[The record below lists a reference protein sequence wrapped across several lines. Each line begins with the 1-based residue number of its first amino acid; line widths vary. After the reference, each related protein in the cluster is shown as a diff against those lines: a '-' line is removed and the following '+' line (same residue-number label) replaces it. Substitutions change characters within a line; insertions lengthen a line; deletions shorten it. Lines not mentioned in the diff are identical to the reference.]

1 MQETKIY
8 RGPYFAQTAGCTCWK
23 DVKQRLLFRYSYLL
37 TRHSVFFCI
46 GTLFLVSCFITVSF
60 VMFDPPDF
68 TDPIAGFEP
77 RGTEI
82 SQRSIAWSNLMKSTG
97 SDLRLSTYPVNWN
110 ENVPDES
117 SSIQFSEG
125 EDSWMP
131 VNSTIDES
139 EESVSSSEED
149 GTTESSK
156 HDIYLC
162 GNPEWSSSMPKDA
175 ACSHWTPS
183 PPCAIWN
190 LSTLPAT

>member
-1 MQETKIY
+1 
-8 RGPYFAQTAGCTCWK
+8 
-23 DVKQRLLFRYSYLL
+23 
-37 TRHSVFFCI
+37 
-46 GTLFLVSCFITVSF
+46 
-60 VMFDPPDF
+60 
-68 TDPIAGFEP
+68 
-77 RGTEI
+77 
-82 SQRSIAWSNLMKSTG
+82 MKSTG

-149 GTTESSK
+149 GTTESNK

-162 GNPEWSSSMPKDA
+162 GNPGECYPFKLYMKIYLSVN
-175 ACSHWTPS
+175 
-183 PPCAIWN
+183 N
-190 LSTLPAT
+190 LSVCVSG